1 MDRGAWLAT
10 VHWISESDTTEQ
22 LTHYNIYKDMLGS
35 MDAMKMTTCSNFN
48 ITHGHSKRPF

>member
-1 MDRGAWLAT
+1 MARGAWLAT

-35 MDAMKMTTCSNFN
+35 TDAMKMTTCSNFN